1 MKLEKMGIGS
11 EVAMSEIRLED
22 VDKSY
27 GDKQIIK
34 NLNLT
39 IENGSF
45 TVLVGPSGCGKSTI
59 LRIIAGLEKKTGGSV
74 YIGDRN
80 VEGVEPGQ
88 RNLAMVF
95 QNYALYPTMTVRQNI
110 EFGLK
115 NIKMPKAERS
125 RIIEEV
131 VDIVGLTTHLN
142 KKPQFLSGG
151 ERQRVALARAMV
163 KKPAVFLMDEPLSN
177 LDAKLRQQLRT
188 ELTELHHRLGATFL
202 YVTHDQIEAMSMG
215 TKIVLMDSGK
225 IMQEDTAHD
234 IYNYPQNVFSSKFI
248 GSPPMNVL
256 ESEELTA
263 YIGTSVPPDIKY
275 IGFRPEKAKIVL
287 HENGPVK
294 EGLCLRGIVT
304 GREMLGAEILYS
316 VELKSKKRIAVK
328 IMDDS
333 DIPLYNYGAAI
344 ELFVGHSYIVCFNKE
359 QERITTDYRFKKQG
373 EIA

>member
-1 MKLEKMGIGS
+1 
-11 EVAMSEIRLED
+11 MSEIRLENI
-22 VDKSY
+22 DKSY

-59 LRIIAGLEKKTGGSV
+59 LRIVAGLEKKTGGNV
-74 YIGDRN
+74 YIGEHD
-80 VEGVEPGQ
+80 VEGVEPGK

-95 QNYALYPTMTVRQNI
+95 QNYALYPTMTVRQNV

-115 NIKMPKAERS
+115 NIKMPKLERDQL
-125 RIIEEV
+125 IDEV
-131 VDIVGLTTHLN
+131 VNIVGLTSHLE

-177 LDAKLRQQLRT
+177 LDAKLRQQLRS
-188 ELTELHHRLGATFL
+188 ELIELHNRLGATFL

-234 IYNYPQNVFSSKFI
+234 IYNYPKNVFSSKFI

-256 ESEELTA
+256 ESEELNE
-263 YIGTSVPPDIKY
+263 YISAPVPSDIKY

-287 HENGPVK
+287 SENGQGRDGLYL
-294 EGLCLRGIVT
+294 EGLVT
-304 GREMLGAEILYS
+304 GREMLGAEILYA
-316 VELKSKKRIAVK
+316 VELTNKKKIAVK

-333 DIPLYNYGAAI
+333 EIPLFDYGAGMK
-344 ELFVGHSYIVCFNKE
+344 LFVGHNHVVFFNEE
-359 QERITTDYRFKKQG
+359 QQRITTDYRIKKQG